1 MKEVT
6 FIRQNIDKWKD
17 TEKVVE
23 QAKRLS
29 PDQLADVYSDLTADL
44 AFAQTHF
51 PNSRITILLLRCITR
66 SIGISV
72 RNGRGLSLFGL
83 VRFHKQ
89 CMMLVVN
96 Y

>member
-51 PNSRITILLLRCITR
+51 PNSRITIFVSNDVKILI
-66 SIGISV
+66 
-72 RNGRGLSLFGL
+72 
-83 VRFHKQ
+83 
-89 CMMLVVN
+89 
-96 Y
+96 